1 MPNTLRALPAKCNAS
16 VIEKQFWL

>member
-1 MPNTLRALPAKCNAS
+1 MPNTLRALPAKCKAS